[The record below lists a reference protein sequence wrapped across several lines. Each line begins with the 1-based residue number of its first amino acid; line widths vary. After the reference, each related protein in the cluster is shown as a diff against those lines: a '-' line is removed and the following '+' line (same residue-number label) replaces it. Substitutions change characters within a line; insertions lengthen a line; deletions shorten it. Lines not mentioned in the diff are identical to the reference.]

1 MSDALRDRG
10 ETVLAIDVAQ
20 GLERAELGLPE
31 RAGALVI
38 LAHAGG
44 SPETRNDA
52 LAVILRHAGIGTL
65 TIDLLSVAENR
76 FANVRSNV
84 PLLTRRLLDGLSQ
97 VRLRMLLGEVPPLPI
112 GLCAS
117 GECSPVALRVAA
129 QRDQDIYAIV
139 CRGGLIDLAGTVYLR
154 ALASPLLVLGDAND
168 EPGTASNR
176 RALAEVGCTR
186 RLTIVPGS
194 AAAPASAAVFESVAR
209 ETACW
214 FVEHLREGARAA
226 D

>member
-1 MSDALRDRG
+1 MNDAPRDRG
-10 ETVLAIDVAQ
+10 ETGLSIDFAR
-20 GLERAELGLPE
+20 GLQRAELGLPE
-31 RAGALVI
+31 RAGAVVI
-38 LAHAGG
+38 LAHAGE
-44 SPETRNDA
+44 SHEARNDA
-52 LAVILRHAGIGTL
+52 LAVVLRHAGIGTL
-65 TIDLLSVAENR
+65 TVDLLSVAEKR
-76 FANVRSNV
+76 FANVRRNV

-97 VRLRMLLGEVPPLPI
+97 LRLRMLVGEVPPLPI

-186 RLTIVPGS
+186 QLTILAS
-194 AAAPASAAVFESVAR
+194 ATAPASVAAFESVAR
-209 ETACW
+209 ETAYW
-214 FVEHLREGARAA
+214 FVEHLHEGVRAA